1 MFRIVKPVTSPDEFR
16 ERIRVKIQ
24 QIFESVEQV
33 PNDTVKISKH
43 IERGMFNTTLSMASH
58 KKVVKKWDNPS
69 FVNLYITKFRSI
81 YYHLTEYPFVVQN
94 IVSGEWKARDLAHMS
109 AQELN
114 PSRWNALIQ
123 SKLERDKSL
132 FHEDFQAA
140 TDQFT
145 CFKCK
150 KKKCVFYELQTSS
163 GDESTTIF
171 ITCLSCGNRWKT
183 R

>member
-16 ERIRVKIQ
+16 EKIRQKI
-24 QIFESVEQV
+24 
-33 PNDTVKISKH
+33 KICIDNKIKGECNEKIPKH
-43 IERGMFNTTLSMASH
+43 IERGIYNSTIKLSSE
-58 KKVVKKWDNPS
+58 KKVVKKWDNIS
-69 FVNLYITKFRSI
+69 FVHLYFTRFKSV
-81 YYHLTEYPFVVQN
+81 YYHISHYSFIIEN
-94 IVSGEWKARDLAHMS
+94 IISGKWRSRDLAHMT

-114 PSRWNALIQ
+114 PSRWDALIQ

-145 CFKCK
+145 CYKCK
-150 KKKCVFYELQTSS
+150 KNKCVFYELQTSS

-171 ITCLSCGNRWKT
+171 ISCLSCGNRWKT